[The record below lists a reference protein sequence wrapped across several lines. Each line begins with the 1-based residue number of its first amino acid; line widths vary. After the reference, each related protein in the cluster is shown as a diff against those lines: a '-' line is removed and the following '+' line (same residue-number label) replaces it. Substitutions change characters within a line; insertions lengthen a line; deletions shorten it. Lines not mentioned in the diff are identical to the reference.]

1 MSGQSCLAFRWFS
14 PIISKLN
21 ILFLG
26 KRWKDY
32 NTSTCGRKIINNSY
46 ENTGLQLLD
55 RWRVS
60 SIEFL
65 IAYNLRS
72 KIPFV
77 SISHVEGKA
86 PMIGPI
92 APSDD
97 SKRTVHFSQPNT
109 SRHDLWIGPQVFHIM
124 FDTIE
129 VTVNTKSTYHRLLY
143 TLHVLSFDDDI
154 SLFSISVCLSG
165 LTILSSC
172 KSLLLSLSSIFAHPV
187 RCRNFF
193 WDHFLKELRYQAQL
207 GNQAFWWFVYNFILT
222 SPDWMGTGKGT
233 FLLLAR
239 EKTNGKLSI
248 NPIFFLFSRER
259 ILPYLAALRSN
270 TNLLPL
276 AKIRFLREF

>member
-1 MSGQSCLAFRWFS
+1 MPTYLYPCMIKLRRKSHNLSQTLLYWASKQPFALCSFKASYNVCPVAIPELFSQTQGSNYWQLMPSSNITKGILTFINTLNPFTVLGGLVGFS

-97 SKRTVHFSQPNT
+97 SNRTVHFSQPNT

-129 VTVNTKSTYHRLLY
+129 VTENTKSTYHRLLY

-187 RCRNFF
+187 ICF
-193 WDHFLKELRYQAQL
+193 
-207 GNQAFWWFVYNFILT
+207 
-222 SPDWMGTGKGT
+222 
-233 FLLLAR
+233 
-239 EKTNGKLSI
+239 
-248 NPIFFLFSRER
+248 FSRE
-259 ILPYLAALRSN
+259 
-270 TNLLPL
+270 
-276 AKIRFLREF
+276 